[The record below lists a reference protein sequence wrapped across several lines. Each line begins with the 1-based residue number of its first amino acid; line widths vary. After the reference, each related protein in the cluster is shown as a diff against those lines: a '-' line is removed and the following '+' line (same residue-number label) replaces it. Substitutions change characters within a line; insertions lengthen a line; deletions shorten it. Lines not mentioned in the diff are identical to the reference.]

1 MVISL
6 DYRFWELFGQI
17 GATVVSIIATLFV
30 GYLVYLKEQ
39 RDRIGNEILELKR
52 RMSSI
57 VEQIRETPIP
67 GVIQS
72 LLSSQPEEQRNRLS
86 ITRWTAGT
94 SWDMRVRVGEVN
106 ERDIWDNIR
115 QSIEDLVR
123 AILPD
128 GHFPEISMDS
138 ETFREWARNIIEN
151 TNHIEWFCHETDQY
165 RSWYLNFLTKMV
177 DWEST
182 HPNPVLNSQTVALL
196 IQRILTLRHEINED
210 LHLENRYQQLKIEN
224 AIQCY
229 QFIIIGFVFMAV
241 SSIVIPLLML
251 LTPHFEGIYIVS
263 WLSLLIFLISSTST
277 IYFLLLS
284 SK

>member
-6 DYRFWELFGQI
+6 DYGFWELFGQI
-17 GATVVSIIATLFV
+17 GATVVSIISTLFI

-39 RDRIGNEILELKR
+39 RDRIENEIIESKR

-57 VEQIRETPIP
+57 VEQIRETTIP

-72 LLSSQPEEQRNRLS
+72 LLSSRPEEQRDRLS

-94 SWDMRVRVGEVN
+94 SWDMRVRIGEVN
-106 ERDIWDNIR
+106 EIDVWDNIR

-123 AILPD
+123 AILPN
-128 GHFPEISMDS
+128 GNFPEISMNP
-138 ETFREWARNIIEN
+138 EIFQEWARKFIGD
-151 TNHIEWFCHETDQY
+151 TNHIEWFCHETDQFG
-165 RSWYLNFLTKMV
+165 SWYLNFLAKMI

-196 IQRILTLRHEINED
+196 IQRILTLRHEINEY
-210 LHLENRYQQLKIEN
+210 LHLEYRYQQLQIDN
-224 AIQCY
+224 AIQFY

-241 SSIVIPLLML
+241 SSIVVPLLVL
-251 LTPHFEGIYIVS
+251 LLPHFDWIYLVS